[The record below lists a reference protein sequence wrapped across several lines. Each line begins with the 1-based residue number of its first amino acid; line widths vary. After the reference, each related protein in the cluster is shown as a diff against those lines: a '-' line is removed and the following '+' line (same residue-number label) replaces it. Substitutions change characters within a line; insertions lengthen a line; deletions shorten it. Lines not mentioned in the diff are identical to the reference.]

1 MNECV
6 ICLDPCVETMPCCNV
21 HMHVVCMCSILE
33 NGFNK
38 CPHCQKEMYP
48 KNITPP
54 PPPQYIQ
61 IPTPIYHYPEVTN
74 HKVSCKNIGQCIGY
88 FCLLMIGMQ
97 LFSQAW

>member
-6 ICLDPCVETMPCCNV
+6 ICLDPCTETMPCCNV

-48 KNITPP
+48 KPP
-54 PPPQYIQ
+54 PLQYVT
-61 IPTPIYHYPEVTN
+61 IPMPINQYVEVDHPKLT
-74 HKVSCKNIGQCIGY
+74 CKNVIQTVGSFVLILMAVS
-88 FCLLMIGMQ
+88 LLYHPG
-97 LFSQAW
+97 